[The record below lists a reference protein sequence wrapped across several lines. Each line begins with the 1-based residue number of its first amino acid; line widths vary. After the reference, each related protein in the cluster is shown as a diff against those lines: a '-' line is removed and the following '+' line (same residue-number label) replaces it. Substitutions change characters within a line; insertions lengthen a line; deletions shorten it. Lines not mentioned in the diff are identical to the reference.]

1 VTAREESL
9 GVVSTSESFKDQTD
23 VAFMI
28 EDLLS
33 SHMHYHG

>member
-9 GVVSTSESFKDQTD
+9 GVVSTYESFKDRAD

-33 SHMHYHG
+33 SHMPYHG